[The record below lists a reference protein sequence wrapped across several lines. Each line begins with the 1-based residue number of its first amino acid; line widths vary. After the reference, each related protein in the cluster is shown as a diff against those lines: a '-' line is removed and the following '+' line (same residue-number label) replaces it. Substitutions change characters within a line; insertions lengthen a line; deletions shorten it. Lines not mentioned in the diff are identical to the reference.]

1 MILRQQTEA
10 VPEIPAARPLAE
22 VAADR
27 AHGANLRA
35 GDAFRSVR
43 QGGILGTNGLVF
55 QEFFHGDER
64 ADGHSF
70 SGGMNAIQACD
81 ILDIHDALGC
91 DDIFLHQ
98 AEQVGAAGK
107 HGCVVPVGAKE
118 SKHFLF
124 GARMSVFKAFH

>member
-1 MILRQQTEA
+1 M
-10 VPEIPAARPLAE
+10 
-22 VAADR
+22 
-27 AHGANLRA
+27 
-35 GDAFRSVR
+35 R
-43 QGGILGTNGLVF
+43 QGRILGTNGLVF

-70 SGGMNAIQACD
+70 SGRMNAIQACD
-81 ILDIHDALGC
+81 TLDIHDALGR

-118 SKHFLF
+118 PNHLLF